1 VVNFSIK
8 PRTPPADPKAPVSFP
23 MEVFPAQLVIPP
35 HESRYTTVR
44 FAPRAIQQYSAILEA
59 VVEGG
64 TDPKT
69 KSFSV
74 ELKGEGTLPS
84 LTLLVRGLHCAGWL
98 MCCCPWARG

>member
-1 VVNFSIK
+1 
-8 PRTPPADPKAPVSFP
+8 

-44 FAPRAIQQYSAILEA
+44 FAPRAIQQYNGILEA

-74 ELKGEGTLPS
+74 ELRGEGTLPS
-84 LTLLVRGLHCAGWL
+84 LTLVVGGPGVYCVCNACFMKDADLPLSVVCVASASTGAHNI
-98 MCCCPWARG
+98 